1 MSKLSAARRNFALGA
16 AAIGTGTLIPTSHAR
31 AQSIGEPL
39 KLFPAPMIGG
49 EMFTPEQFAGGV
61 NLLYVWAS
69 WCSHCLNY
77 LPVLQEKYE
86 ALKSKGF
93 NILGLNVDDDLGKA
107 ERWMKTYKV
116 SFPSI
121 QLTNDYRQTYL
132 SKGRRTPSWWI
143 AGRDGNI
150 VDSAI
155 GGGAE
160 FPFRPRKLMIDRLVG

>member
-16 AAIGTGTLIPTSHAR
+16 AAIGTGILIPTGDAR

-69 WCSHCLNY
+69 WCPHCLND

-107 ERWMKTYKV
+107 ERWIKTYKV

-150 VDSAI
+150 VDSTI